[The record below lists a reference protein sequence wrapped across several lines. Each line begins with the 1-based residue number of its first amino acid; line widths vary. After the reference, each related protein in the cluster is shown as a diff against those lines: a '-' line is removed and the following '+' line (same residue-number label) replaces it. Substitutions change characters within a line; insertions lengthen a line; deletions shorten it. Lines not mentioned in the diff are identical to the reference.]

1 MRASLLP
8 LFGMS
13 EITVMT
19 GLQSLWQTDPVLA
32 LIVSTFA
39 LFAPFM
45 KCIGLALVQ
54 WNLLDVRAMPAMH
67 ILGKLAMAD
76 IFLIALYITIV
87 KGVSYARI
95 EIAWGLYLFTACI
108 LASIILGILIE
119 RNMRTQPSANGSKA

>member
-1 MRASLLP
+1 
-8 LFGMS
+8 MS
-13 EITVMT
+13 EISVIT
-19 GLQSLWQTDPVLA
+19 GLQSLWRTDVVLA

-108 LASIILGILIE
+108 LASLILGIVTE
-119 RNMRTQPSANGSKA
+119 RKIRAQLLADITKA